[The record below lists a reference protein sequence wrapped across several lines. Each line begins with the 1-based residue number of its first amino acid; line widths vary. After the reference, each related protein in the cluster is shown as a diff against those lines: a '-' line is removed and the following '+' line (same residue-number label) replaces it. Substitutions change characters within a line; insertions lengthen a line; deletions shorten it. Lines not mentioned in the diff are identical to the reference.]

1 MFVRAARILG
11 GLLPAVLMALPL
23 SSRAQTQ
30 TNYIVLEWTAPG
42 DDGTSGR
49 AARYEMQVSTTNP
62 SGADTTGWWDHQSTP
77 VTGLPSPS
85 YSGATDS
92 VRVQGLSAG
101 VTYYFVLKAF
111 DEADNE
117 SGFSNIAFGVPST
130 CTVPNNAPLGFG
142 VVDDSGDALL
152 SWSGTPDASA
162 IGIQVLRGTGGGA
175 LSPLPIP
182 MLNPT
187 DTSYRDTSVGNGTYR
202 YQVRWVSDCGNG
214 PLTSI
219 ASVTFV
225 TPSTPQGP
233 EAGVQARPNPSSG
246 PISFVVTVPGSSSQ
260 RVTLRL
266 FDFTGRLMGVV
277 VDGTYPPGE
286 STITWSRTSSS
297 GNPVAAGYYELIGEI
312 GSTRVR
318 DRLVL
323 LP

>member
-1 MFVRAARILG
+1 MFVRLAARVLG
-11 GLLPAVLMALPL
+11 GWLAAVLIVLPL
-23 SSRAQTQ
+23 SARAQTQ

-49 AARYEMQVSTTNP
+49 ATRYEMQYSTTDP
-62 SGADTTGWWDHQSTP
+62 SSADTTNWWNSQSTP
-77 VTGLPSPS
+77 VMGLPYPS

-117 SGFSNIAFGVPST
+117 SGFSNVAFGVPTT
-130 CTVPNNAPLGFG
+130 CTVPNAAPQSFAADTLG
-142 VVDDSGDALL
+142 GDALL

-162 IGIQVLRGTGGGA
+162 VGLQVLRGIGTGA
-175 LSPLPIP
+175 LSPLTT
-182 MLNPT
+182 LNPT

-202 YQVRWVSDCGNG
+202 YQIRWVSSCGNG
-214 PLTSI
+214 PLTSV
-219 ASVTFV
+219 ASVTFAA
-225 TPSTPQGP
+225 PSTPQGP
-233 EAGVQARPNPSSG
+233 AAGVQARPNPSTG
-246 PISFVVTVPGSSSQ
+246 PVSFVVTVPGTSSQ